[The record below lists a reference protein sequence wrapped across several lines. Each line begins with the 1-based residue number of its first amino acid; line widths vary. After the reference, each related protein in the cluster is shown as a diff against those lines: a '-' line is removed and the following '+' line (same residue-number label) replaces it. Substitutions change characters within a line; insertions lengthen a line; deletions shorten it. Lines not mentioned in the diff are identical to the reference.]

1 MGDKYYKISDEIKK
15 CVEFKKSNLLK
26 DSYPQ
31 SCHLIVCRNV
41 LIYFTEDAKLEIY
54 KKFNDSLVKGGCLF
68 VGNTEQIINY
78 KDLGYESSELFFY
91 RKSNQYMYCLKNY
104 VFRQFF
110 LSYKRYILASLY
122 SYLNIY
128 SEVWRLSVL

>member
-1 MGDKYYKISDEIKK
+1 MENGKQDDNEDGNTPDAVREHLVCPVASGEFFPF
-15 CVEFKKSNLLK
+15 CVLLFIG
-26 DSYPQ
+26 SR
-31 SCHLIVCRNV
+31 IVCRNV

-91 RKSNQYMYCLKNY
+91 RKK
-104 VFRQFF
+104 
-110 LSYKRYILASLY
+110 
-122 SYLNIY
+122 
-128 SEVWRLSVL
+128 